1 MCLEQTSETMKI
13 DRMTILSAGSAVGGF
28 IILAL
33 AIDKYGNAALA
44 AGTAAIAGAFAL
56 FAIATIQSCLGEIKR
71 KLEGIEQKLESLKG
85 DH

>member
-1 MCLEQTSETMKI
+1 MKL
-13 DRMTILSAGSAVGGF
+13 DRMTIHSIGSFVGGF

-44 AGTAAIAGAFAL
+44 AGAAALAGAFAL

-71 KLEGIEQKLESLKG
+71 KLAGIEQNLEALKS